1 MRILFMGTPEFAVPS
16 LEKLMEKHEII
27 GVFTKVDKPNTRGKK
42 IKYTPVKEYALEHNI
57 PVYQPNSLRVEET
70 FEIIKELNPD
80 LIVVVAYGKIIPNNI
95 IEYPKYGII
104 NVHSSLLPKFRGAA
118 PINAAIIAGEK
129 ESGVTIMDIAEEL
142 DAGDI
147 ILAGK
152 TEISEEDT
160 FLTLHDR
167 LKVIGAEKLVEAVR
181 AIEAGTAVRTSQNHS
196 EATFVKPYKKTDC
209 IVDWNKTKEEVFNFV
224 RGMNPFPTAFTYHNE
239 KVLKIYAI
247 EKLDKIYDQGEIG
260 EIVDVIKGKGFVVK
274 VKDGSII
281 LTNIKP
287 ENKKNISGNDSI
299 NGNIFKLG
307 EILKSN

>member
-16 LEKLMEKHEII
+16 LEKLMEEHEII

-152 TEISEEDT
+152 TEINEEDT